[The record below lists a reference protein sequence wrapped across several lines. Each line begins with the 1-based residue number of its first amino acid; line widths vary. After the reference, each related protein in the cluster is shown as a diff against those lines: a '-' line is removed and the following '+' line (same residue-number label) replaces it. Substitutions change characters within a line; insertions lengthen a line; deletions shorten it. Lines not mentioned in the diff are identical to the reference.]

1 MTPSEVDLRT
11 ARDQAN
17 AMLNADDNPMRL
29 RVTEAHVFHEV
40 MCARRAWVRA
50 TAQIPQWLAIADM
63 ELPMAGRGDRAA
75 FDFGRLAL
83 PVKPSSDQADPPDA
97 TNQHPSRSGFTGQ
110 TTDSYG

>member
-63 ELPMAGRGDRAA
+63 ELPM
-75 FDFGRLAL
+75 RLVL
-83 PVKPSSDQADPPDA
+83 PVKPSADQADPPDA